1 MPKTKVVS
9 ESQEGKL
16 VGTYSTGKEQHLH
29 KTCMLEDYENFLT
42 ADDSHIMMWNLERP
56 GKKEVYSLVDYNR
69 NKCQS
74 GEERILSMSASATTS
89 TFCYTTSSG
98 YVRIC
103 DLRESSNFS
112 SRPSAEFSVKRQ
124 KSYGLEIFNSQICQA
139 SDAKFI
145 PNSENF
151 VLSRDYLSVKLW
163 DVRTASSSSSSS
175 MMCVDQGKSA
185 TVAPVWSAQVTDY
198 LEKNLAD
205 LYGNG

>member
-1 MPKTKVVS
+1 M
-9 ESQEGKL
+9 
-16 VGTYSTGKEQHLH
+16 
-29 KTCMLEDYENFLT
+29 N
-42 ADDSHIMMWNLERP
+42 
-56 GKKEVYSLVDYNR
+56 
-69 NKCQS
+69 
-74 GEERILSMSASATTS
+74 ASATTS

-112 SRPSAEFSVKRQ
+112 GRPSAEFCVKRQ

-163 DVRTASSSSSSS
+163 DLRTASSSSSSS
-175 MMCVDQGKSA
+175 MMCVD
-185 TVAPVWSAQVTDY
+185 
-198 LEKNLAD
+198 
-205 LYGNG
+205 